1 MFLGAFLADFYGF
14 PTLPRSLGSLGR
26 ARSSARA
33 MAYDGG
39 EEKEKGGNM

>member
-14 PTLPRSLGSLGR
+14 PTLPRSLGL

-39 EEKEKGGNM
+39 EEKEKEGNM